1 MNSQIYQ
8 IYKDMMSPKPI
19 FDFDY
24 LAYIMQL
31 GYEQSVTG
39 VDVTRVERSDTA
51 LLLYIEV
58 MVDGGG
64 STEKRRL
71 FIKTV
76 KGDTSGNAYD
86 TLSIK
91 EAGFYSL
98 LRQNSRF
105 RPPVPVCH
113 DVFVSEEKN
122 EFLIALEDIS
132 KTHAK
137 PSEKQLED
145 KNIWF
150 LCAEC
155 LANFHS
161 VFWNY
166 HEKGLY
172 GQPLISNSQIENDI
186 NTNSRQMQYFLS
198 HVGGCLDAE
207 TRSIFNNALKIS
219 NAARR
224 QMLDGKNITLTNG
237 DSHIFNFMLPMAET
251 DEAVLVDFQFWNTGK
266 GVADLAHLTR
276 ISFPYRFKRI
286 LHRPLVEHYHKA
298 LVERGV
304 TNYSLEE
311 CYRDY
316 RMQVAGMLLLPVW
329 QYFIFGKEQDWNN
342 IVKGLADNYSILDC
356 DDLL

>member
-8 IYKDMMSPKPI
+8 IYKDMMRPNPV

-31 GYEQSVTG
+31 GYDQSVTG
-39 VDVTRVERSDTA
+39 VEVTRVEQSNTA
-51 LLLYIEV
+51 LNLYIEV
-58 MVDGGG
+58 MADGGDKA
-64 STEKRRL
+64 EKRHL

-76 KGDTSGNAYD
+76 KGNTPGEVYNA
-86 TLSIK
+86 LSIK

-98 LRQNSRF
+98 LRQNNRF
-105 RPPVPVCH
+105 QPPVPVCY

-122 EFLIALEDIS
+122 EFLIALGDIS
-132 KTHAK
+132 QTHAK
-137 PSEKQLED
+137 ATEKQLED

-155 LANFHS
+155 LANFHA

-172 GQPLISNSQIENDI
+172 GLPLITNSQIENDMVS
-186 NTNSRQMQYFLS
+186 NDWQLQQFMSQA
-198 HVGGCLDAE
+198 GGSFDAK

-224 QMLDGKNITLTNG
+224 QLLDCNNMTLTNG
-237 DSHIFNFMLPMAET
+237 DSHVYNFMLPRNT
-251 DEAVLVDFQFWNTGK
+251 TGEAALVDFQFWNTGK

-276 ISFPYRFKRI
+276 SSFPDNFKKI
-286 LHRPLVEHYHKA
+286 LHRPLVEHYHKTLA
-298 LVERGV
+298 ERGV
-304 TNYSLEE
+304 TTYPLEE

-316 RMQVAGMLLLPVW
+316 RMQVAAMLLLPVW
-329 QYFIFGKEQDWNN
+329 QYSLFGNEQDWSDM
-342 IVKGLADNYSILDC
+342 VKELVDNYNILNC